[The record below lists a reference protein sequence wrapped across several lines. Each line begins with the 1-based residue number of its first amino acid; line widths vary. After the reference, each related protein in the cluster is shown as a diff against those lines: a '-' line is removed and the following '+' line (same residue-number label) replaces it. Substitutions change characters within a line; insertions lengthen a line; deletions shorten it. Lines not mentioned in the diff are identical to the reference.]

1 MDYKN
6 YIQQTLAN
14 AQPKVATINEELD
27 LSTLTKGLNI
37 NSMDKKIL
45 LSAIEEGRIKTKKDL
60 KEGIKILNQIQIKR

>member
-14 AQPKVATINEELD
+14 AQPKSKNEFVD
-27 LSTLTKGLNI
+27 LSSFTKELNI

-45 LSAIEEGRIKTKKDL
+45 LSAIAEGRIKTKEDIR
-60 KEGIKILNQIQIKR
+60 EGLKILNQIKINR